1 MLVLQFD
8 DLFQIE
14 DVINK
19 KFKKYYYEVL
29 VLVYGFQIVVDGFLV
44 IGIVV
49 VVLGVIKIMGLIDK
63 FLVVLGEMIGGV
75 FVGIF
80 FGVFLVYCFVVF
92 LFGCLIV
99 IEEQDGVFYNVI
111 CDIFVVILYDYSLI
125 ICVEIGCGNILII
138 LQLSFYEMEE
148 VCIDLVEV

>member
-29 VLVYGFQIVVDGFLV
+29 VLVYGLQIVVDGFLV

-63 FLVVLGEMIGGV
+63 LFVVLGEMIGGV

-80 FGVFLVYCFVVF
+80 FGVFLVYCFVVL

-99 IEEQDGVFYNVI
+99 
-111 CDIFVVILYDYSLI
+111 
-125 ICVEIGCGNILII
+125 
-138 LQLSFYEMEE
+138 MEE
-148 VCIDLVEV
+148 